1 MLCKENFTKLQ
12 RMKNT
17 QSIKSTAKNN
27 RFHYDDY
34 YEYYTYDIHFFK
46 IRKTGKI

>member
-17 QSIKSTAKNN
+17 LSIKSTAKNN
-27 RFHYDDY
+27 SSHYDDY
-34 YEYYTYDIHFFK
+34 YEYYDDFYDY
-46 IRKTGKI
+46 